1 MMPASTL
8 EPMNA
13 KPEFVAAFEMGGTK
27 IVCGIGNGEHE
38 IVETHRIETTTA
50 EQTLQQMSDWLSAME
65 AAHGTVAAIG
75 IGSFGPLDL
84 QPQSKT
90 YGFITST
97 PKPGWQHTD
106 VVGFFRSRF
115 AVPIGFDTDVNA
127 AVLAEHLWG
136 AGQGLDPLIYITVG
150 TGVGGGI
157 LVNGKLVHG
166 TLHPEIGH
174 LNVSPPINSRARHPE
189 CQCPFHRS
197 CVEGYVSGSAI
208 AKRWGAPAHSLLQND
223 SVQDEIADVMA
234 RALMNLILTLAPRR
248 IILGGGVMQPQ
259 LLPLIRATLLDHLN
273 GYLSIAQLGLG
284 IDEFIVPPGLGA
296 HSGLLG
302 SLALGL
308 RALAQNHAAT
318 SPTLSKAAIHANSNA
333 PS

>member
-1 MMPASTL
+1 
-8 EPMNA
+8 MNTNTRLI
-13 KPEFVAAFEMGGTK
+13 AAFEMGGTK

-38 IVETHRIETTTA
+38 ILETHRIDTTRP
-50 EQTLQQMSDWLSAME
+50 EQTLQHMSRWLSEME
-65 AAHGTVAAIG
+65 AAHGPMAAIG

-84 QPQSKT
+84 QPQSET

-97 PKPGWQHTD
+97 PKPGWQQTD

-127 AVLAEHLWG
+127 AALAEHFWG

-174 LNVSPPINSRARHPE
+174 LNVSPPLNSRALHSE

-197 CVEGYVSGSAI
+197 CVEGYASGSAI
-208 AKRWGAPAHSLLQND
+208 SKRWGAPAHTMLQND
-223 SVQDEIADVMA
+223 FVRDEIADVMA
-234 RALMNLILTLAPRR
+234 LALMNLTLTLAPQR

-259 LLPLIRATLLDHLN
+259 LLPLIRARLVDHLN
-273 GYLSIAQLGLG
+273 GYLPIAQLGLG
-284 IDEFIVPPGLGA
+284 IDEFIVPPGLGT

-308 RALAQNHAAT
+308 RAWNQNHADT
-318 SPTLSKAAIHANSNA
+318 SPTLSKAVIHANSNV